1 MVDTKYKKVLY
12 NEGAQWDKVKSRL
25 ICGSRMLNTTSAQYN
40 PPYNKNVKT
49 NVGKEFLKIIGQCFP
64 TSNSLHKIFNKN
76 TIKLSYSCMPN
87 LEVIIESDN
96 KWKMQAEKQSKQDSE
111 RKCNCQKSRVYQ
123 LNGECLAK
131 DIIYQATV
139 TSGTE
144 TENYVG
150 LTAATF
156 KARYANHKAS
166 FNFISKRNA
175 TELSKHIWQLKDNN
189 SEYAIKWKILSQRT
203 TFFQQNKAVPT
214 MHN

>member
-1 MVDTKYKKVLY
+1 M
-12 NEGAQWDKVKSRL
+12 
-25 ICGSRMLNTTSAQYN
+25 
-40 PPYNKNVKT
+40 
-49 NVGKEFLKIIGQCFP
+49 GKEFLKIIGQCFP

-76 TIKLSYSCMPN
+76 TINLSYSCMPN

-96 KWKMQAEKQSKQDSE
+96 KRKMQAEKQSKQESE
-111 RKCNCQKSRVYQ
+111 RKCNCQKSRVCP

-144 TENYVG
+144 TETYVG
-150 LTAATF
+150 LTATTF

-166 FNFISKRNA
+166 FNSVSKRNA

-189 SEYAIKWKILSQRT
+189 SEYAIKWKILSHAPHYSNRT
-203 TFFQQNKAVPT
+203 KRCQLCITEKYFIICKRNCASLNKRNELISKCNHCDKFLLKNVK
-214 MHN
+214 N